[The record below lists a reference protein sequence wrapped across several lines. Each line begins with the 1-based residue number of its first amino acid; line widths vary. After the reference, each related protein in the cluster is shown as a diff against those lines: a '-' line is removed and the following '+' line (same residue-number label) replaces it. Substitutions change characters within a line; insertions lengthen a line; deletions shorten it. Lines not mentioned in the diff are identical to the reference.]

1 MPQEPLSQHPGG
13 PQPPVGYEQPAS
25 QPPFE
30 QAPQPAAAATV
41 YWKEP
46 RKSRGWIVALVAI
59 ISVCLVSVFG
69 IVSCTSAIA
78 GLGGVERLRQRAVAP
93 EYGCGYRH
101 RQHHSIRWAPRT
113 APMA

>member
-78 GLGGVERLRQRAVAP
+78 FAIYGGIF
-93 EYGCGYRH
+93 CITNKIIIFF
-101 RQHHSIRWAPRT
+101 IR
-113 APMA
+113 